1 MRKIWYLLKCPE
13 GNEEDYMEKCRKLDR
28 ENGLTEIVCFRYQRL
43 MRYGGG
49 WHMER
54 RMLLPGFIFL
64 YGKEEGALK
73 NTGRREKFFL
83 YPCESPYVK
92 VLCSHDNLI
101 HMSRGII
108 RNGTTV
114 VTEGPLK
121 GRENLIRKIDRHK
134 RTAKLGVPF
143 GGKTVEI
150 TVGLEIYQKE
160 T

>member
-1 MRKIWYLLKCPE
+1 M
-13 GNEEDYMEKCRKLDR
+13 
-28 ENGLTEIVCFRYQRL
+28 
-43 MRYGGG
+43 
-49 WHMER
+49 
-54 RMLLPGFIFL
+54 
-64 YGKEEGALK
+64 
-73 NTGRREKFFL
+73 
-83 YPCESPYVK
+83 
-92 VLCSHDNLI
+92 I

-121 GRENLIRKIDRHK
+121 SRENLIRKIDRHK